1 MNFRRIL
8 VALCVCSTSCS
19 CGAICLPHPVWSN
32 ASLNGTYEVVTTLK
46 PYVKFAGGPQ
56 LGSGRLI
63 FDGKGVFSGEQTY
76 EGERDKLSGTYQID
90 PDGSGFAYLTS
101 VGPDSTVTQSEY
113 SLKIQNDNKIFGGVL
128 RTACDHR
135 LAQRRS
141 PHSEWTACFYERSY
155 PHSRSGG
162 LDCVSGAARSRL
174 SGTFE
179 KRRLGRVDVVPGL
192 SRRGPDMVGGR
203 ES

>member
-19 CGAICLPHPVWSN
+19 CGAIGLPHPVWSN

-76 EGERDKLSGTYQID
+76 EGERDKLSETYQID

-101 VGPDSTVTQSEY
+101 VGPDGTVTQSEY
-113 SLKIQNDNKIFGGVL
+113 SLKIQNDNKILAASYGLPVTTDWLSADHLIQNGQPAFTSVL
-128 RTACDHR
+128 TRIQDPAGSTVSQVR
-135 LAQRRS
+135 RAQ
-141 PHSEWTACFYERSY
+141 
-155 PHSRSGG
+155 
-162 LDCVSGAARSRL
+162 DC
-174 SGTFE
+174 
-179 KRRLGRVDVVPGL
+179 PGL
-192 SRRGPDMVGGR
+192 LRNAGLAASIWCQG
-203 ES
+203 